1 MIRPILPLTMGPLV
15 RPKGFTKESER
26 LVSLPE
32 TAYLPCVG
40 GGHPS
45 GRWSVTTAREGT
57 RTPSE
62 VERTAER
69 EDTMNA
75 Q

>member
-1 MIRPILPLTMGPLV
+1 
-15 RPKGFTKESER
+15 